1 MSRGRVVGISV
12 VILLALAVVSYLF
25 YTKTGGNALT
35 RVVWHYFIPNIPD
48 KKYSWQDFTDRGT
61 TQGIS
66 GFYAYG
72 DDTGFRMWTLSG
84 LKHFAHVPGI
94 SIYQYEDV
102 CSAVRELVEL
112 GEYANGAA
120 QAEQY
125 VTGDISRWQSV
136 MIKPEN
142 LVTVVRLDDQNYSN
156 GVDKV
161 WSYSGKYKKLNT
173 LEQGVCD

>member
-12 VILLALAVVSYLF
+12 VILLALVVVSYLF

-48 KKYSWQDFTDRGT
+48 KKYSWQDFIDRGA

-72 DDTGFRMWTLSG
+72 DETGFRLWTLSG

-94 SIYQYEDV
+94 SIYQHEDI
-102 CSAVRELVEL
+102 CGALMAL
-112 GEYANGAA
+112 QDNPQANGGTMKANH
-120 QAEQY
+120 
-125 VTGDISRWQSV
+125 DIVWELPSWQGL
-136 MIKPEN
+136 IKQEN
-142 LVTVVRLDDQNYSN
+142 LVTVVRLDDPNYSN